1 MKHIDFAWRGK
12 SCLVTGGVGFF
23 GSHLCQRLADEGAQT
38 TVLDIEPPHP
48 GTYYSL
54 TGLGNRLCAFN
65 QDCAT
70 EAAIDVIQAAAP
82 DYIFHLAGLPYA
94 PYTTRHKAEAYAANV
109 EATKVVLEAARR
121 LPRARVVLASSA
133 CVFGATQ
140 ESPLAVEGPRSE
152 PEHYYTITKRKAE
165 EALLRHRETNGTP
178 AIVCRFGNIY
188 GPGDRHF
195 GRIVPQVCA
204 QLLLEDSD
212 RIVLRRSRGDSTFE
226 FLYVAD
232 AVEGVLRAAA
242 APITQPYIWHFSGGR
257 PSRIDIAGLAGMLS
271 ELCDG
276 VKRTIESATRAPERT
291 VVKFLD
297 TGKTAEALGFSP
309 ATDLKTGLSA
319 TLNWYRDNI
328 RRLTPHTSRSH
339 ESLRR

>member
-1 MKHIDFAWRGK
+1 MIFTWRGK
-12 SCLVTGGVGFF
+12 NCLVTGGVGFF
-23 GSHLCQRLADEGAQT
+23 GSHLSQRLADEGART

-54 TGLGNRLCAFN
+54 AGLGDRLRALTK
-65 QDCAT
+65 DCAT
-70 EAAIDVIQAAAP
+70 EAAIDVIQDAAP

-94 PYTTRHKAEAYAANV
+94 PYTTRHRAEAYAANV
-109 EATKVVLEAARR
+109 HTTKIVLEAARR

-140 ESPLAVEGPRSE
+140 ESPLAVNGPRSK
-152 PEHYYTITKRKAE
+152 PEHYYTITKREAE
-165 EALLRHRETNGTP
+165 VALLQHRETYGTP

-195 GRIVPQVCA
+195 GRIVPRVCA
-204 QLLLEDSD
+204 QLLLGDND

-232 AVEGVLRAAA
+232 AVEGILQAAA
-242 APITQPYIWHFSGGR
+242 APITQPYIWQFSGGR
-257 PSRIDIAGLAGMLS
+257 HSRSDIAGLAGMLS

-276 VKRTIESATRAPERT
+276 VRRPIETAAHALERT

-297 TGKTAEALGFSP
+297 TGRTEEALGFSP
-309 ATDLKTGLSA
+309 TTDLKIGLSS

-328 RRLTPHTSRSH
+328 RRMAPHTSRSH
-339 ESLRR
+339 EFLRR